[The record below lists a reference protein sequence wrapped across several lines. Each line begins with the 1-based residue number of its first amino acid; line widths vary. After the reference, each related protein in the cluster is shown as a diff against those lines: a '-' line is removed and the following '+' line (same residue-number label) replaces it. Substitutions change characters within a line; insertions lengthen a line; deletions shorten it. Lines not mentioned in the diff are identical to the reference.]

1 MNFNLCT
8 WFVDRHLE
16 EGRGDRT
23 ALITDAGDC
32 TYAELAALTNRV
44 GHVLLELG
52 AVPEQRVLIAIG
64 DGVEFVA
71 TWYAALKIGA
81 VTAEAYTFLK
91 AKDYAYYLGYTR
103 AAVAVA
109 MAWSF

>member
-8 WFVDRHLE
+8 YFVDRHLE
-16 EGRGDRT
+16 EGHGDRA

-52 AVPEQRVLIAIG
+52 VAAAQGGLIAIG
-64 DGVEFVA
+64 DSPEFVA
-71 TWYAALKIGA
+71 TWYAVLKIGA

-103 AAVAVA
+103 A
-109 MAWSF
+109 